1 MGIKLIGGILLCISG
16 VIMALSHRRFQMRKL
31 NTVDG
36 FISLIFYVKGQIDCF
51 SRPRA
56 EILSTLPAEVF
67 RACNC
72 PDGAETLDELLESS
86 RAYLDE
92 ECLRLISSFVAEFGS
107 TFRDEQL
114 RRCDYYISMLGEERK
129 KLYLSTR
136 SSIRAGGALWVFE
149 FVGFLIL
156 LWYDH

>member
-1 MGIKLIGGILLCISG
+1 MVKLVGGFLLCISG
-16 VIMALSHRRFQMRKL
+16 VIMALSHRHFQMRKL

-36 FISLIFYVKGQIDCF
+36 FISLIFYMKGQIDCF

-72 PDGAETLDELLESS
+72 PDGAETLDELLDAS
-86 RAYLDE
+86 RPYLDE
-92 ECLRLISSFVAEFGS
+92 ESLRLVSSFVSEFGS

-114 RRCDYYISMLGEERK
+114 RRCDYYISALGEERK
-129 KLYLSTR
+129 KLYSSTR
-136 SSIRAGGALWVFE
+136 SSVRAGGALWIFA
-149 FVGFLIL
+149 FAGLIIL
-156 LWYDH
+156 LW